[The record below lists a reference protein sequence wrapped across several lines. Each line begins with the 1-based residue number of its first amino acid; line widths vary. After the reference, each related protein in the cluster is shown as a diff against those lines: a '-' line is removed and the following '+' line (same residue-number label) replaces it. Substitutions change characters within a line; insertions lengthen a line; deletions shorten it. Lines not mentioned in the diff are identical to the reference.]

1 MSDEELKA
9 RVAIADR
16 LGTLAQAGDA
26 RKADLYAACF
36 TEDGVLA
43 LDEPIT
49 GREAIRQWMAAP
61 SVIPQGGGRPRG
73 HISHHITSSRI
84 TLTGPDTATGRVYF
98 LVTSPVGIDHNGYYD
113 DRYRRVGTDWLVEH
127 RKPRTLWFAPD
138 SLVRRG

>member
-1 MSDEELKA
+1 MTDDELKA

-16 LGTLAQAGDA
+16 LGTIAQAGDA
-26 RKADLYAACF
+26 RKADLYADCF
-36 TEDGVLA
+36 TEDGVLE
-43 LDEPIT
+43 LDQPIA
-49 GREAIRQWMAAP
+49 GRDAIRQWMAAP
-61 SVIPQGGGRPRG
+61 SVIPQGSDRPRG

-84 TLTGPDTATGRVYF
+84 SVTGPDTATGRVYF

-113 DRYRRVGTDWLVEH
+113 DRYRRVGSEWLIEH